1 MVKPEIFLLTFCP
14 LTPSLSPHWGEGKG
28 EGKFQLFLA
37 RFLFERRVLMVSK
50 RMNEKGNKS

>member
-1 MVKPEIFLLTFCP
+1 VTQ
-14 LTPSLSPHWGEGKG
+14 PHWGEGKG